1 MGHNVYADLGFENSE
16 EMLIKAE
23 LVSRIGRIIEERG
36 LTQEQVAA
44 LMGLDQPKV
53 SNLLRGRFQDFSLN
67 RIFQLLVALDEDVSI
82 VVGPKSDERGRV
94 SVVAH

>member
-36 LTQEQVAA
+36 LTQEQAAA

-53 SNLLRGRFQDFSLN
+53 STLLRGRFQDYSLD
-67 RIFQLLVALDEDVSI
+67 RIFRLLVALDEDVSI
-82 VVGPKSDERGRV
+82 VVGPKSNERGRV
-94 SVVAH
+94 SVVAR

>member
-1 MGHNVYADLGFENSE
+1 MGHNVYADLGFENAE

-36 LTQEQVAA
+36 LTQEQAAA

-53 SNLLRGRFQDFSLN
+53 STLLRGRFQDYSLD
-67 RIFQLLVALDEDVSI
+67 RIFRLLVALDEDVSI
-82 VVGPKSDERGRV
+82 VVGPKSNERGRV
-94 SVVAH
+94 SVVAR